1 MLTRR
6 LHASIR
12 GRNVILNIFEM
23 WVALAGIISGLV
35 FLYSPASIDKNA
47 LALTL
52 GHNLSAVWNLSY
64 FAAGLIIWY
73 GLLRPSPRWEIAGL
87 FLLGGATAING
98 IAISS
103 IFGLRGVPTAATLLA
118 LTVAS
123 WLRASFVMRTA
134 IRLLG
139 ESNAAS
145 G

>member
-1 MLTRR
+1 MTDL

-12 GRNVILNIFEM
+12 GRNVVLNIFEM

-35 FLYSPASIDKNA
+35 FFISPSSIDKNA
-47 LALTL
+47 IAQTI
-52 GHNLSAVWNLSY
+52 GHDLSAAWNLSY
-64 FAAGLIIWY
+64 FAAGLIIWW

-87 FLLGGATAING
+87 YLLGGATAING
-98 IAISS
+98 LAISS

-134 IRLLG
+134 IRLLE
-139 ESNAAS
+139 ESNAAPR
-145 G
+145 

>member
-1 MLTRR
+1 MFTRR

-12 GRNVILNIFEM
+12 GRNIILNVFEM
-23 WVALAGIISGLV
+23 WVALAGVISGLV
-35 FLYSPASIDKNA
+35 FLISPSSIDKNA
-47 LALTL
+47 LAQTI
-52 GHNLSAVWNLSY
+52 GSNLSAIWTLSY

-87 FLLGGATAING
+87 YLLGGATAING
-98 IAISS
+98 LAISS

-134 IRLLG
+134 IRLIG
-139 ESNAAS
+139 ESDAAP